1 MISFLDLKFRPLF
14 SEASTLEGIKK
25 GGVSSC
31 HLGGGPPFAEV
42 VRGKVGSLVKHPG
55 LRASEL
61 EQGDLDLFPEAWCRV
76 VEDGRLAVNCYAL
89 EEQPLGSTEVTAW
102 LGRRR

>member
-1 MISFLDLKFRPLF
+1 M
-14 SEASTLEGIKK
+14 
-25 GGVSSC
+25 
-31 HLGGGPPFAEV
+31 
-42 VRGKVGSLVKHPG
+42 VRGKVGYLVKHPG

-61 EQGDLDLFPEAWCRV
+61 EQGDLGLFPEAWCRV

-89 EEQPLGSTEVTAW
+89 EEQPLGPTEVTAW